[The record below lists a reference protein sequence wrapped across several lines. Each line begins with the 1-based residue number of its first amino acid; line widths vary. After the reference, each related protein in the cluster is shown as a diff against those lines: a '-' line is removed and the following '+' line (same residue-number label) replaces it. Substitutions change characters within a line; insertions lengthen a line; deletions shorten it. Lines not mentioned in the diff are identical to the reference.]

1 MAERVP
7 VEPIEVEKKES
18 ELKDTVADMEVE
30 SKTKQSKWTKKEKAG
45 TKGIIEKSEYKEEA
59 EIAVA
64 KSKEL
69 AKVGAGA
76 YVCVEAGGRT
86 RARGGGGPW
95 EARGRRARG
104 GVGGVEGMR
113 RLGAYVGGPRD
124 AMRVHVHARW
134 FG

>member
-76 YVCVEAGGRT
+76 YVCVEAGGRA
-86 RARGGGGPW
+86 RARGGGTLGSTGASGAW
-95 EARGRRARG
+95 GRRGRGRHEKVGGLRG
-104 GVGGVEGMR
+104 GP
-113 RLGAYVGGPRD
+113 A
-124 AMRVHVHARW
+124 
-134 FG
+134 

>member
-18 ELKDTVADMEVE
+18 ELKDTVEDMEVE

-64 KSKEL
+64 KAKEL

-76 YVCVEAGGRT
+76 HVCVEAGQR
-86 RARGGGGPW
+86 RRRGGGGGGGG
-95 EARGRRARG
+95 RGHPGKLG
-104 GVGGVEGMR
+104 GVGGVGVS
-113 RLGAYVGGPRD
+113 GAWK
-124 AMRVHVHARW
+124 A
-134 FG
+134 